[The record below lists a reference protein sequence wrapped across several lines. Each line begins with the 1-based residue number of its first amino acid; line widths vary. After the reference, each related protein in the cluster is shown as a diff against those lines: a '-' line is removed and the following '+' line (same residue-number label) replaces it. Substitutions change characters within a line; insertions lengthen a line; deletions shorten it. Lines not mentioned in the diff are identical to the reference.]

1 MKKYLI
7 GGAIVLQLLNNEI
20 FSWIAL
26 AIVAAVVLVKIFPEL
41 MEGTK

>member
-26 AIVAAVVLVKIFPEL
+26 AVVAAVVLAKIFPDL

>member
-1 MKKYLI
+1 MKKYFI
-7 GGAIVLQLLNNEI
+7 GGAVMLQLINNEI

-26 AIVAAVVLVKIFPEL
+26 AIVAAVVLAKIFPDL